1 MQKMLVP
8 IKIHLENWVVTSFE
22 TLLDDNVYQVKIDDR
37 EYWLEIMQYTWLKD
51 KNWKEIYEGDILE
64 YSIQWITQKPY
75 YVVKDMLDL
84 RLQMNR
90 DDNYYRWDECTTVV
104 WNIYENA
111 DLLTN

>member
-1 MQKMLVP
+1 MELKFRAWDTKRNNMLYY
-8 IKIHLENWVVTSFE
+8 NSFHE
-22 TLLDDNVYQVKIDDR
+22 FCGQYYAYYNQFLPL
-37 EYWLEIMQYTWLKD
+37 QYTWLKD